1 MREKEGGKALA
12 KNNIRKYR
20 KPVNINIGM
29 IIFLAIFVYL
39 VICVVM
45 YVKSD
50 PVVGYEVK
58 KGSLSVNSTYQGIA
72 LRTEQLVET
81 PRAGYVNYYAR
92 EGERVAVGNLVYSID
107 ETGRIADYLGEAA
120 SGENALSD
128 NDLAELKAD
137 MVNFAHGFSS
147 GNFSSAYD
155 FKYTLQGTVMKFA
168 NNALLGNIAALSG
181 ANGTVNLCY
190 AQNTGIVVYSMD
202 GFENKLP
209 EEIRTADFD
218 SGNYKKTSLL
228 NNELVATGETVYKI
242 CTSEDWEVVIRVDN
256 DMAAELNEMGYV
268 KVRFLKNQYESWGQV
283 KLLGVCDEN
292 PEETFVSLKFNN
304 SMVTFCT
311 DRFLDVELI
320 TEEEEGLKIPNSS
333 IVQKEFFLVPEDY
346 VVQGGNSSSFGVMK
360 ETYNEDGSKSSEFV
374 ETPIYEHAD
383 NEYYLDDSQLR
394 IGDVIVKPNSM
405 ETYTV
410 SKRGGLIG
418 VYNINK
424 GYADFKQI
432 QILYQNDEYSIV
444 KSNTEYGLNVYD
456 YIALDAE
463 SVTVNDFIYE

>member
-1 MREKEGGKALA
+1 MA

-147 GNFSSAYD
+147 GNFSSTYD

-168 NNALLGNIAALSG
+168 NNALLGNIEALSG

-292 PEETFVSLKFNN
+292 SEETFVSLKFNN

>member
-1 MREKEGGKALA
+1 MA

-20 KPVNINIGM
+20 KPININIGM
-29 IIFLAIFVYL
+29 LIFLAIFVYL

-45 YVKSD
+45 YMKSD

-58 KGSLSVNSTYQGIA
+58 KGSLSVNATYQGIA
-72 LRTEQLVET
+72 LRTEQLVEA

-107 ETGRIADYLGEAA
+107 ETGRISDYLGEAA

-128 NDLAELKAD
+128 TDLAELKSD
-137 MVNFAHGFSS
+137 MVNFAHGFSKE
-147 GNFSSAYD
+147 NFSSTYD
-155 FKYTLQGTVMKFA
+155 FKYTLQGNVLKLA
-168 NNALLGNIAALSG
+168 NNALLGNIEALSG
-181 ANGTVNLCY
+181 SNSTINLCY
-190 AQNTGIVVYSMD
+190 AQNTGIVVYSTD
-202 GFENKLP
+202 GFETKTP
-209 EEIRTADFD
+209 GDIRSTDFD
-218 SGNYKKTSLL
+218 EENYTRNSLL
-228 NNELVATGETVYKI
+228 NNELVATGETAYKL
-242 CTSEDWEVVIRVDN
+242 CTSENWEVVIRVTN
-256 DMAAELNEMGYV
+256 DMAAQLNELGYV
-268 KVRFLKNQYESWGQV
+268 KVRFLKNQYESWGHV
-283 KLLGVCDEN
+283 VLLGVCDDD
-292 PEETFVSLKFNN
+292 PDETFLSLEFNN

-311 DRFLDVELI
+311 DRFLDIEVI
-320 TEEEEGLKIPNSS
+320 TEEEEGLKIPNSA
-333 IVQKEFFLVPEDY
+333 IVQKEFFMVPEEY

-374 ETPIYEHAD
+374 ETPIYEYVD
-383 NEYYLDDSQLR
+383 NEYYLDDAQLR
-394 IGDVIVKPNSM
+394 IGDVIVKPDST

-463 SVTVNDFIYE
+463 SVTVNDFIFE